1 VLVQHNPLPEFNL
14 PNFFRLVLKSE
25 NASVEDMDYVLKEI
39 DRLGADITSA
49 EL

>member
-1 VLVQHNPLPEFNL
+1 MVQHNPLPEFGL

-25 NASVEDMDYVLKEI
+25 NAGVEDMDYVLSEI
-39 DRLGADITSA
+39 NGLGADITSA